1 MALLLFLSLCL
12 FLPRAS
18 RIAALAHATSLA
30 RCSDAALLVYD
41 ITDQESFNKV
51 QKWVKELRKVVGED
65 IAIAIAGNK
74 ADLEKERHV
83 DNAEAEAYAASVAAQ
98 HFVVSAKLGKGL
110 EECFVALA
118 RKMLAQAGPLPTA
131 SAPSSAP
138 APAPSGNIILMEEEA
153 EETRHDAGGCC

>member
-1 MALLLFLSLCL
+1 VAFFHSCSL
-12 FLPRAS
+12 PS
-18 RIAALAHATSLA
+18 RIAALFHVTSLA

-41 ITDQESFNKV
+41 ITDQESFIKV
-51 QKWVKELRKVVGED
+51 QKWVKELRKVVGES

-83 DNAEAEAYAASVAAQ
+83 NNAEAEAYAASVAAQ
-98 HFVVSAKLGKGL
+98 HSVVSAKLGKGL

-118 RKMLAQAGPLPTA
+118 RKMLAQAEPLRTESAPS

-138 APAPSGNIILMEEEA
+138 APAPSGNIVLMEEDVEEA
-153 EETRHDAGGCC
+153 RHDAGGCC